1 MGQRT
6 LCKQSKK
13 FLSNRELRKKCH
25 DLWTAI
31 HKKRHPRCEWCKV
44 NATKDV
50 HHIFTKGAYPAIRF
64 DIDNGICLCRG
75 CHWKVRRKQ
84 EEFRDFL
91 IQYRGHDYYEA
102 LKTRAMLH
110 KKVDYAMA
118 LIILEKI
125 WKEERCLKAK

>member
-1 MGQRT
+1 
-6 LCKQSKK
+6 
-13 FLSNRELRKKCH
+13 
-25 DLWTAI
+25 
-31 HKKRHPRCEWCKV
+31 V
-44 NATKDV
+44 NATVDV

-118 LIILEKI
+118 LIILERI
-125 WKEERCLKAK
+125 WEKEKNV